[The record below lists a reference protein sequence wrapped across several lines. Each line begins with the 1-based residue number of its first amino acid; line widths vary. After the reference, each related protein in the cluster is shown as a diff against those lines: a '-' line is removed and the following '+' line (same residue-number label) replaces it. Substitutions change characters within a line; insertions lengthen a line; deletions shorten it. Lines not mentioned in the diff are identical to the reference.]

1 MKIKIT
7 RDLFDIA
14 DRIKELNPNYE
25 IWFDTDRQKYVLTAF
40 GGHQAVIP
48 YDELDVRTLDYAY
61 ETRAENA
68 EKILAEIDSYNLRRQ
83 RESAAEVRDEIEN
96 EFSRRLRLARQ

>member
-1 MKIKIT
+1 MRIKIT

-25 IWFDTDRQKYVLTAF
+25 IYFDTDRQKYVLMAF
-40 GGHQAVIP
+40 GVHQSVIP

-68 EKILAEIDSYNLRRQ
+68 EKILAEIDAYNARRQ
-83 RESAAEVRDEIEN
+83 RESVEDAKDEIEN
-96 EFSRRLRLARQ
+96 EFSRRLRLARL